1 MTMENKPLL
10 QVKDLTVTFGE
21 RHNKFTAVK
30 NVSFDIFQGETF
42 GLVGESGSGKTT
54 IARALQEKFGKNTM
68 ARFCTMENAS
78 AAGSAVKR
86 TGKSPEKYK

>member
-42 GLVGESGSGKTT
+42 GLVGESGSE
-54 IARALQEKFGKNTM
+54 RRDFV
-68 ARFCTMENAS
+68 RW
-78 AAGSAVKR
+78 R
-86 TGKSPEKYK
+86 THQRQDQP

>member
-30 NVSFDIFQGETF
+30 
-42 GLVGESGSGKTT
+42 
-54 IARALQEKFGKNTM
+54 
-68 ARFCTMENAS
+68 
-78 AAGSAVKR
+78 R

>member
-54 IARALQEKFGKNTM
+54 IGRTVIRINPAASG
-68 ARFCTMENAS
+68 FCTMENAS

>member
-42 GLVGESGSGKTT
+42 GPNDLSGPDG
-54 IARALQEKFGKNTM
+54 LPQ
-68 ARFCTMENAS
+68 
-78 AAGSAVKR
+78 R
-86 TGKSPEKYK
+86 TRQGGLHRLRGVV